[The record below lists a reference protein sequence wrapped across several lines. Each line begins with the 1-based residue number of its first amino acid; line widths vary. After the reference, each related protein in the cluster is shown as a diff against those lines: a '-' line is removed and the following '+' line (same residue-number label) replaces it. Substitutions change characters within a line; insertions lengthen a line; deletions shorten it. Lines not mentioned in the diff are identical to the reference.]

1 MKAHKLSSW
10 LPLAALIAICLI
22 ASDCDGEAT
31 VEVDCHGDVYVE
43 NDTVAQVT
51 PSPRQVYTDGQTYA
65 WTAPPY
71 GVEVTGANGEA
82 DMQIYSAA
90 DILLA
95 KYTIYAAD
103 IVNGDVTVKEWDGL
117 SEITFNAGNFIV
129 EDNDSQEICNLDLFA
144 GGVGITSTGTK
155 YVITV
160 RPAINEVK
168 VAILEGSLLLTSQGQ
183 TVTLDASVPSQ
194 ALAVISYGA
203 FAPLQ
208 PIPDPNNLLR
218 DIGTGLDIV
227 IEPPES
233 LTIWA
238 DDRLVS
244 ILQEFGA
251 QFENDTGV
259 AVQIEGMPIFD
270 INARYASAVQ
280 TGELPDLV
288 TLPHADSFQLI
299 ADGSFL
305 PVETG
310 ISPDLLMPGASQAF
324 TYKGVTYG
332 VPYVYDNLALVSN
345 PEYVSG
351 IPPTWFELRY
361 YAEEIAAGRENF
373 TSLMIPAYGYY
384 FYPVQSA
391 FGGYIFGTFPDGS
404 YDPQNLGM
412 SSDGSLAAAQWFR
425 DLVSFTPYFL
435 GDEDQALQYFGER
448 QAAMIVAGS
457 WSLPRLREMG
467 VPFQI
472 NRFPGEVQ
480 ESQPFLSVYGFLIST
495 NSQAQRSA
503 QNFVSNY
510 LTTYQAIYAY
520 AMTLGAAPAR
530 RDVLENLEDADLQ
543 AFGIAG
549 EYGIPILNLPEMG
562 AVWNP
567 WTDAIRA
574 IIEGTLSPQDAFII
588 ATDQIYK
595 NMYP

>member
-10 LPLAALIAICLI
+10 LPLAALIALCLI

-31 VEVDCHGDVYVE
+31 VEVDCHGDLYVE
-43 NDTVAQVT
+43 HDTVARVT

-71 GVEVTGANGEA
+71 GVEVTGTNGEA
-82 DMQIYSAA
+82 DMQIFSAS

-103 IVNGDVTVKEWDGL
+103 TVDGDVTVKKWDGL

-129 EDNDSQEICNLDLFA
+129 EDSGSQDICNLDLFA

-194 ALAVISYGA
+194 ALAVISYGS

-208 PIPDPNNLLR
+208 PIPDPNNLLQ

-227 IEPPES
+227 IEPPQS

-259 AVQIEGMPIFD
+259 TVQIEGMPLFD
-270 INARYASAVQ
+270 IHDRYISALQ
-280 TGELPDLV
+280 AGTAPDLV
-288 TLPHADSFQLI
+288 TLLHYQIYDLVTG
-299 ADGSFL
+299 GSVL
-305 PVETG
+305 PLERPLDTG
-310 ISPDLLMPGASQAF
+310 LWMTAVLQAF
-324 TYKGVTYG
+324 AYKGVNYG

-351 IPPTWFELRY
+351 IPPTWSELRY

-373 TSLMIPAYGYY
+373 TSLMIPADGYY

-391 FGGYIFGTFPDGS
+391 FGGYIFGTFRDGT

-412 SSDGSLAAAQWFR
+412 SSDGSLAAAQWFS
-425 DLVSFTPYFL
+425 DLVRFTPYFL
-435 GDEDQALQYFGER
+435 GDEEQALQYFGER
-448 QAAMIVAGS
+448 QAAMIVTGP

-467 VPFQI
+467 VPFQV

-480 ESQPFLSVYGFLIST
+480 ASQPFLSVHGFLISAS
-495 NSQAQRSA
+495 SQVGNYAQD
-503 QNFVSNY
+503 FLNY
-510 LTTYQAIYAY
+510 LTSYEAVYAY
-520 AMTLGAAPAR
+520 AMTLGVPSAR
-530 RDVLENLEDADLQ
+530 RDVLENLEDADLR

-549 EYGIPILNLPEMG
+549 EYGLPIPNLPEMA
-562 AVWNP
+562 AVWAP

-574 IIEGTLSPQDAFII
+574 IIEGTLPPQDAFII
-588 ATDQIYK
+588 ASDQIYK